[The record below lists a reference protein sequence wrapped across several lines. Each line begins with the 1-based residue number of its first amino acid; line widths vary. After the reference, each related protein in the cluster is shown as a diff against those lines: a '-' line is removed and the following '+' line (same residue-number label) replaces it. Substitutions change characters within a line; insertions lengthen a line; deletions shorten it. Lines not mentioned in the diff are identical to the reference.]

1 MFSSYPA
8 QLKDGTEHHDRDET
22 DHSSE
27 YETAG
32 EMADALVEHTFAI
45 MDVDGNGWISRIE
58 FTKWLNG
65 LRGYGRDADA
75 RAALLRGSEGEGG
88 AAPETGAKDES
99 RTSAMP
105 LAVDAEVHS
114 PSEAEAW
121 EDCGSVAADAEV
133 KAEAKSEDV
142 LATAPLT
149 DHRAR
154 AEVRVNRHGSIDIQL
169 TPSMFEH
176 FVDREIKKGSCPES
190 FVDISSPIVQLPDA
204 SATLV
209 VGMHTAATAAAQ
221 PLPPVVL
228 QPGLPHATL
237 TPEISINRHGSVDI
251 RSPRRHLAQHTPV
264 SSPSYS
270 PGASLAGRATVARTT
285 HEVVLEGHTGAG
297 AAATTPLQR
306 GALRN
311 ELGEILDPLLSP
323 AWDPSTE
330 PYHLHPASSRGSP
343 RAAHSID
350 ISEFVVPSASS
361 SRASDSS
368 NDHPAIIA
376 RGPVNSPSA
385 VEQLADAMRHELA
398 LRAPSAAVGP
408 PAQEDAAWAVAQTA
422 RAAQAAVDA
431 WRTRREGERRQGS
444 SALALAAALS
454 PHADSQSPTARAAQ
468 AAVEAWRTHRWH
480 LIPAPHTDSQSPLR
494 TMQRLP
500 ATSTDEEAPA
510 IRGPPSPRGGGDVK
524 PKRSLHYCEPRFV
537 SPIAAK
543 YGATAQLRRHTSTT
557 PTPFARAEAAR
568 AARAEAAAETA
579 EAAWIASMRAI
590 ERHGSVDVFEA
601 HADAVARGVSPQRT
615 PPASQHAPTLL
626 PGLSREL
633 QSLGALALQQHES
646 ARAAEDF
653 ASELAERARTFTATW
668 GPVRLTPMSEER
680 RSA

>member
-190 FVDISSPIVQLPDA
+190 FVDIWHPSPIVQLPDA

-228 QPGLPHATL
+228 QPGLPHAAL

-350 ISEFVVPSASS
+350 ITPSPPCAASRCCTAASQVRFLSAPTANTSAS
-361 SRASDSS
+361 
-368 NDHPAIIA
+368 
-376 RGPVNSPSA
+376 G
-385 VEQLADAMRHELA
+385 
-398 LRAPSAAVGP
+398 
-408 PAQEDAAWAVAQTA
+408 
-422 RAAQAAVDA
+422 VDGNG
-431 WRTRREGERRQGS
+431 TGS
-444 SALALAAALS
+444 C
-454 PHADSQSPTARAAQ
+454 
-468 AAVEAWRTHRWH
+468 V
-480 LIPAPHTDSQSPLR
+480 PLR
-494 TMQRLP
+494 VRVPQVPEMN
-500 ATSTDEEAPA
+500 S
-510 IRGPPSPRGGGDVK
+510 S
-524 PKRSLHYCEPRFV
+524 SV
-537 SPIAAK
+537 S
-543 YGATAQLRRHTSTT
+543 Q
-557 PTPFARAEAAR
+557 
-568 AARAEAAAETA
+568 
-579 EAAWIASMRAI
+579 
-590 ERHGSVDVFEA
+590 
-601 HADAVARGVSPQRT
+601 
-615 PPASQHAPTLL
+615 
-626 PGLSREL
+626 
-633 QSLGALALQQHES
+633 
-646 ARAAEDF
+646 
-653 ASELAERARTFTATW
+653 
-668 GPVRLTPMSEER
+668 
-680 RSA
+680 